1 MLRKLKPD
9 IYVDTVHMVDYH
21 KLKEE
26 GIKGLIFDIDNTLIT
41 YEEDM
46 PNDKT
51 HELFERLRQMEF
63 TISFVSN
70 GPKRRVDKFNV
81 RLNFNACHRAMK
93 PLIINL
99 SKVIGEMKMKTS
111 EVVIIGDQ
119 LFTDVL
125 AGNRIG
131 IKTILVNPI
140 KPKDS
145 IVERVK
151 RNIENKLLQKFNK
164 KT

>member
-9 IYVDTVHMVDYH
+9 SYVDNVYTVNYDE
-21 KLKEE
+21 LKEE
-26 GIKGLIFDIDNTLIT
+26 GIRGLIFDIDNTLIP

-46 PNDKT
+46 PNDKINQ
-51 HELFERLRQMEF
+51 LFERLRQMGF
-63 TISFVSN
+63 IISFVSN
-70 GPKRRVDKFNV
+70 GPKKRVDKFNI
-81 RLNFNACHRAMK
+81 RLNFNTCHRAMK
-93 PLIINL
+93 PLTLNL
-99 SKVIGEMKMKTS
+99 NKVVDEMKLTKS

-119 LFTDVL
+119 IFTDVL

-140 KPKDS
+140 RPKDS

-151 RNIENKLLQKFNK
+151 RNMEKKLLQKFNK